1 VSYKKKYREETENWI
16 NGKFQFGDAIF
27 LTIHYS
33 DYLQEERSWTEDEV
47 KMINKRFFRKLE
59 ASQSINGGRNRL
71 KRLVVIEGKT
81 YGRKHTHMII
91 EKPTDKTAEQFDMD
105 VWLAV
110 TGTKGMRNSYSEEV
124 YEQLGLVNY
133 LTKESISNID
143 HIDIKNTRY

>member
-1 VSYKKKYREETENWI
+1 MSHKTKYREATENWI

-27 LTIHYS
+27 LTVHYS
-33 DYLQEERSWTEDEV
+33 DYLQEERNWTRNEV
-47 KMINKRFFRKLE
+47 EMINKRFLRELE
-59 ASQSINGGRNRL
+59 ARQKIKGGKDRL

-105 VWLAV
+105 IWLAV
-110 TGTKGMRNSYSEEV
+110 NGTKGMRNSYSEEV

-133 LTKESISNID
+133 LTKESNYNID
-143 HIDIKNTRY
+143 NIDTKNSRV

>member
-1 VSYKKKYREETENWI
+1 VSHKTKYREATENWI

-27 LTIHYS
+27 LTVHYS
-33 DYLQEERSWTEDEV
+33 DYLQEERNWTRNEV
-47 KMINKRFFRKLE
+47 EMINKRFLRELE
-59 ASQSINGGRNRL
+59 ARQKIKGGKDRL

-105 VWLAV
+105 IWLAV
-110 TGTKGMRNSYSEEV
+110 NGTKGMRNSYSEEV

-133 LTKESISNID
+133 LTKESNYNID
-143 HIDIKNTRY
+143 NIDTKNSRV